1 MASLNITRNMVYW
14 RGNGPA
20 GIAMVIRQRKAPIR
34 MVSEVGNGMAG
45 IVLTKRIIPV
55 SMKTVNVLAITVNGI
70 QKVKK

>member
-1 MASLNITRNMVYW
+1 MASLNITRKMVYW

-20 GIAMVIRQRKAPIR
+20 GIAMVIRQKKEPIR

-45 IVLTKRIIPV
+45 IGLTKRIIPV
-55 SMKTVNVLAITVNGI
+55 FMKTVNVLATTVNGI